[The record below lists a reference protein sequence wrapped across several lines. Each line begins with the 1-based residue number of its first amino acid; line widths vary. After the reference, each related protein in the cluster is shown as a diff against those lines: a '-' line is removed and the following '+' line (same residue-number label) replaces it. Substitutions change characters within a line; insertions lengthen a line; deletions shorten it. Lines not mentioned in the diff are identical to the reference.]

1 MERLVEGPLTIV
13 GASREAFVA
22 LSERFIA
29 ASEAFVAE
37 GEAELVV
44 NKAANLVRRPF
55 DGIDVELSARTPHF
69 QLLGF
74 LCVDDVVV
82 SLGMDTHMDDVGI
95 ETNMFHDVDLAAPG
109 PPAKD
114 PPGRYHPDRGP

>member
-1 MERLVEGPLTIV
+1 MKRLVEGPLTIV

-44 NKAANLVRRPF
+44 NKAAYFLRRPF
-55 DGIDVELSARTPHF
+55 DGVHVEIGARTRQF
-69 QLLGF
+69 QLCGL

-82 SLGMDTHMDDVGI
+82 SLGMDTHMDDVRI

-109 PPAKD
+109 PPAIG
-114 PPGRYHPDRGP
+114 PTGRSEE